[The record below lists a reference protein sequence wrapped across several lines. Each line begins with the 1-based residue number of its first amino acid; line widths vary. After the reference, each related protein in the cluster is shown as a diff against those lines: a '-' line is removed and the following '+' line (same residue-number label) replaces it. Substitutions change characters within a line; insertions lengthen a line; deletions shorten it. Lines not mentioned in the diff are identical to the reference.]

1 MVLSGGKRIL
11 LRQPGH
17 VQLINT
23 PMESWGKVM
32 QKILISLTILGFIL
46 IGPLIGSGHA
56 LEFDGIPY
64 RTGSWSQGFIEHSV
78 GLFDTLKVEMVS
90 PEPSF
95 FKDRVFL
102 EFNAADWTSTSN
114 TPDFREAWAAGPK
127 VETLQFTLHFAGEL
141 ADPLAFEFRA
151 FDSSLLE
158 GSNIRESALLS
169 WSGSAWN
176 IKYNYDDPHCIA
188 PVVPLPGAVLLLGA
202 GLARLAAYARRR
214 REV

>member
-1 MVLSGGKRIL
+1 
-11 LRQPGH
+11 
-17 VQLINT
+17 
-23 PMESWGKVM
+23 MESWGKVM
-32 QKILISLTILGFIL
+32 QKILISLTILGFFL
-46 IGPLIGSGHA
+46 IGPLVGLGHA

-78 GLFDTLKVEMVS
+78 GWFDTLKVEMVS
-90 PEPSF
+90 PEPSSF
-95 FKDRVFL
+95 EYRVFL
-102 EFNAADWTSTSN
+102 DFDASDWTPTSN
-114 TPDFREAWAAGPK
+114 SPDFREAWAAGPK

-151 FDSSLLE
+151 LE
-158 GSNIRESALLS
+158 GGPGGEIRESALLS

-188 PVVPLPGAVLLLGA
+188 VVPLPGAVLLLGA

-214 REV
+214 QEV